1 MGKKNIVVIGAGGTA
16 RETAWLIRDIN
27 REREQFDLMGYVVT
41 DPDQLRDTDSRGEVL
56 GDYEWLTR
64 HARWIDA
71 VALGIGDPA
80 ARILVAAELQE
91 LLPRAEWPALVH
103 PSAIF
108 DRAGSC
114 TVSPGVMICA
124 GVVATVNIVFEPFAL
139 CNFACT
145 IGHDSRIG
153 GGSVINPAANISGG
167 VTIGRSVLVG
177 TGAKILQYLHV
188 GDGAIVGAGAVV
200 TRDIPP
206 EQTVIGIPARSTSVD
221 PAAVS

>member
-1 MGKKNIVVIGAGGTA
+1 
-16 RETAWLIRDIN
+16 
-27 REREQFDLMGYVVT
+27 
-41 DPDQLRDTDSRGEVL
+41 
-56 GDYEWLTR
+56 
-64 HARWIDA
+64 
-71 VALGIGDPA
+71 
-80 ARILVAAELQE
+80 
-91 LLPRAEWPALVH
+91 
-103 PSAIF
+103 
-108 DRAGSC
+108 
-114 TVSPGVMICA
+114 MICA